1 MNPIHMVASFRKT
14 CRDKTTVFS
23 CLVLTPLLFLL
34 FSFGPAYAG
43 AVVIDG
49 TDANDH
55 GGAGV
60 TNIDGWL
67 YMQKVL
73 ENLAAATPPGVTK
86 VVVDIGTDPGTQARS
101 AIDSAFALSSL
112 PAAGWTIIHVN
123 GAAAVAAH
131 MAALSTANTGILAL
145 PTAGGHTTGDM
156 DAAELAAVNAQAA
169 ALANFVNA

>member
-1 MNPIHMVASFRKT
+1 MNPTHMAASFRKT
-14 CRDKTTVFS
+14 WRDKTTVFS
-23 CLVLTPLLFLL
+23 SLVLTPLLFLL

-55 GGAGV
+55 GSAGV

-73 ENLAAATPPGVTK
+73 ENLAATVPPGTVK
-86 VVVDIGTDPGTQARS
+86 VVVDIGTEPGSQARA

-112 PAAGWTIIHVN
+112 PAAGWTLIHVN
-123 GAAAVAAH
+123 GAAAVTAH
-131 MAALSTANTGILAL
+131 LAALSTANTGILAL
-145 PTAGGHTTGDM
+145 STYGLSGGDM
-156 DAAELAAVNAQAA
+156 DAAEVAAINAQVSR
-169 ALANFVNA
+169 LSHSPHS